1 MLNKGQKRQ
10 LQMIEAFLLVGSIAP
25 AAASLSGEIRRAL
38 KKSQRDELYQI
49 AVRLGLHTHEKF
61 II

>member
-10 LQMIEAFLLVGSIAP
+10 VKMIELYVMVGELAP
-25 AAASLSGEIRRAL
+25 AAASLSGEIRMAL
-38 KKSQRDELYQI
+38 KKSQKDELYQL
-49 AVRLGLHTHEKF
+49 AVKLGIHTHEKF